1 MKIIIEGTVE
11 EIQAL
16 MQKSSAVNRAL
27 VINGFL
33 KTVIGNIT
41 KNQQVVLT

>member
-1 MKIIIEGTVE
+1 MKIIIEGTAE

-27 VINGFL
+27 VINSFPEDSNQIL
-33 KTVIGNIT
+33 RKIT
-41 KNQQVVLT
+41 PWS